1 MPISRPNH
9 KVDLLQAD
17 LVVHPL
23 DNLVIHVCLLQAD
36 LMADLLQADPH
47 LANLVVHP
55 LDNLVIHVC
64 LLQADLMADLL
75 QVDLMADLLQ
85 VDLMADLL
93 QEEWTWPTYLQSAS
107 QVEDFLK
114 KSRAK
119 QKNRPSWQHFL
130 HIVLKC

>member
-1 MPISRPNH
+1 
-9 KVDLLQAD
+9 VD
-17 LVVHPL
+17 
-23 DNLVIHVCLLQAD
+23 
-36 LMADLLQADPH
+36 
-47 LANLVVHP
+47 
-55 LDNLVIHVC
+55 

-75 QVDLMADLLQ
+75 QVDLMADLLQADLMADPLQADLMADLLQ

-93 QEEWTWPTYLQSAS
+93 QEEWTWPTYHQSAS